1 MSNMSIGKIPCT
13 DLFLTIMYVYHVALQ
28 APSDKTLDWGKIN
41 KGVAPEVYEN
51 IYKKAV
57 KHYNENVDKM

>member
-1 MSNMSIGKIPCT
+1 MHSG
-13 DLFLTIMYVYHVALQ
+13 VVAGRVVLCWQ
-28 APSDKTLDWGKIN
+28 APSDQNLDWGKIN
-41 KGVAPEVYEN
+41 VGVAPKVWEN

>member
-1 MSNMSIGKIPCT
+1 MRVLCQ
-13 DLFLTIMYVYHVALQ
+13 Q

-41 KGVAPEVYEN
+41 VGVAPKVWEN